1 MTDPAAALSGLFAE
15 LKKLEHNGD
24 FEKALKTANKS
35 TSALVCFDDFQ
46 TYNFFPPPFSPQ
58 FST

>member
-1 MTDPAAALSGLFAE
+1 MADPAAALSGLFAE

-35 TSALVCFDDFQ
+35 TAALVF
-46 TYNFFPPPFSPQ
+46 
-58 FST
+58 